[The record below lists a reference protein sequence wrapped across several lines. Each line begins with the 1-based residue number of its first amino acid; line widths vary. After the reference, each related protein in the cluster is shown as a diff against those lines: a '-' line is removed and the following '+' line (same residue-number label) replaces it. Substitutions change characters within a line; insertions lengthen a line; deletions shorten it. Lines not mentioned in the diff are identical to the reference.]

1 MPDVALLGSLI
12 NLNWEKNIAGK
23 EAVGI
28 PVSWD
33 SGMFSHFLCGHEQCS
48 YFCLCLVVTEERS
61 CNCPFPSWLSEGL
74 SSQTGFYEIFM
85 LTRRALGSAMSVRPA
100 CQYQSLLFSFSNGTF
115 LHGLPKPLFLNCSL
129 SLVSVSLCTL
139 LIYFKARIKNCNHV
153 FVGMSSASPR
163 RESGSGN
170 SICHIYCRHF

>member
-1 MPDVALLGSLI
+1 MPDVVLLGSLI

-33 SGMFSHFLCGHEQCS
+33 SGMLSHFLCGHEQCS
-48 YFCLCLVVTEERS
+48 YFCLCLDVTEERS

-85 LTRRALGSAMSVRPA
+85 LTRKALGFSRE
-100 CQYQSLLFSFSNGTF
+100 CQASLPVPRSLLFSFSNVTF
-115 LHGLPKPLFLNCSL
+115 SHSLPKPLFLNCSL
-129 SLVSVSLCTL
+129 SPVSVSLCTL
-139 LIYFKARIKNCNHV
+139 LIYFKAHIKNCNHV
-153 FVGMSSASPR
+153 FVGMASASPHR
-163 RESGSGN
+163 
-170 SICHIYCRHF
+170 